1 MARKSRIKLHE
12 RILSGLAVLLVAGIF
27 IGLGNWQLDRA
38 RELKTSTRTIITVA
52 KPVELRSLAKPR
64 VNIDARNLL
73 KNVSTQGHYIATFKS
88 DNQVSDGVSAT
99 AWEVGVLQVD
109 ANSAILVVRGLWA
122 DRLTQPQIAMSQN
135 VSVTGVLQPS
145 QSSDRGPNT
154 ADNLARID
162 STLLLT
168 KAGLADFDL
177 YDGFILANSEVVD
190 GTKIDRTRLEIAVD
204 NSKVPGYYWQH
215 ISYVFIWWLMA
226 ALVLYLPFYRR
237 RVTS

>member
-1 MARKSRIKLHE
+1 MA
-12 RILSGLAVLLVAGIF
+12 GAF

-38 RELKTSTRTIITVA
+38 QELKASTETVVRVT
-52 KPVELRSLAKPR
+52 KPVELKTLAKPR
-64 VNIDARNLL
+64 VTIDARNFM
-73 KNVSTQGHYIATFKS
+73 KNVSTQGNYIATFKS
-88 DNQVSDGVSAT
+88 DNQISDGVAAT

-109 ANSAILVVRGLWA
+109 AKSAILVVRGLWA
-122 DRLTQPQIAMSQN
+122 DRLTEPQIAMSEK

-145 QSSDRGPNT
+145 QSSDRGPNSL
-154 ADNLARID
+154 DNLARVD

-190 GTKIDRTRLEIAVD
+190 GTKIERTRLEISVD

>member
-1 MARKSRIKLHE
+1 LA
-12 RILSGLAVLLVAGIF
+12 GLAIVVIAGAF

-38 RELKTSTRTIITVA
+38 RELKSATRTIVTVTE
-52 KPVELRSLAKPR
+52 PVELASLAKPR
-64 VNIDARNLL
+64 VTIDSRNLL
-73 KNVSTQGHYIATFKS
+73 KNVSTKGHYIASFKS
-88 DNQVSDGVSAT
+88 DNQVSDGVAAT

-109 ANSAILVVRGLWA
+109 AKSAILVVRGLWA
-122 DRLTQPQIAMSQN
+122 DRLTEPQIAMSQN

-145 QSSDRGPNT
+145 QSADRGPNS

-168 KAGLADFDL
+168 RDGLTGLDL

-190 GTKIDRTRLEIAVD
+190 GVKIDRTRLEISVD

>member
-1 MARKSRIKLHE
+1 MA
-12 RILSGLAVLLVAGIF
+12 GAF

-38 RELKTSTRTIITVA
+38 QELKASTKTVVTVTE
-52 KPVELRSLAKPR
+52 PVELTSLAKPR
-64 VNIDARNLL
+64 VTIDARNFM
-73 KNVSTQGHYIATFKS
+73 KNVSTQGNYIATFKS
-88 DNQVSDGVSAT
+88 ENQKSDGVAAT

-122 DRLTQPQIAMSQN
+122 DRLTEPQIAMSQR

-145 QSSDRGPNT
+145 QSSDRGPNS
-154 ADNLARID
+154 ANNLARVD

-168 KAGLADFDL
+168 KVGLSNFDL

-190 GTKIDRTRLEIAVD
+190 GTKIDRTRLEISVD

>member
-1 MARKSRIKLHE
+1 MA
-12 RILSGLAVLLVAGIF
+12 GAF

-38 RELKTSTRTIITVA
+38 QELKASTRTIVTVTE
-52 KPVELRSLAKPR
+52 PVALESLAKPR
-64 VNIDARNLL
+64 VTIDSRNFL
-73 KNVSTQGHYIATFKS
+73 KNVSIEGNYIATFKS
-88 DNQVSDGVSAT
+88 DNQVSDGVAAT
-99 AWEVGVLQVD
+99 AWEVGVLEVD
-109 ANSAILVVRGLWA
+109 AKSAILIVRGLWA
-122 DRLTQPQIAMSQN
+122 DRLTEPQIAMSQK

-145 QSSDRGPNT
+145 QSSDRGPNS
-154 ADNLARID
+154 ADNLARVD

-168 KAGLADFDL
+168 KAGLAGFDL

-190 GTKIDRTRLEIAVD
+190 GNKIDRTRLEISVD

>member
-1 MARKSRIKLHE
+1 MA
-12 RILSGLAVLLVAGIF
+12 GLAIVVIAGAF

-38 RELKTSTRTIITVA
+38 RELKSATRSIVTVTE
-52 KPVELRSLAKPR
+52 PVELISLAKPR
-64 VNIDARNLL
+64 VTIDSRNLL
-73 KNVSTQGHYIATFKS
+73 KNVSTKGHYIASFKS
-88 DNQVSDGVSAT
+88 DNQVSDGVAAT
-99 AWEVGVLQVD
+99 TWEVGVLQVD
-109 ANSAILVVRGLWA
+109 AKSAILVVRGLWA
-122 DRLTQPQIAMSQN
+122 DRLIEPQIAMSQN
-135 VSVTGVLQPS
+135 VLVTGVIQPS
-145 QSSDRGPNT
+145 QSADRGPNN
-154 ADNLARID
+154 ADNLARVD

-168 KAGLADFDL
+168 RDGLTGLDL

-190 GTKIDRTRLEIAVD
+190 GVKIDRTRLEISVD

>member
-1 MARKSRIKLHE
+1 MA
-12 RILSGLAVLLVAGIF
+12 GAF

-38 RELKTSTRTIITVA
+38 QELKASTKTVVTVTE
-52 KPVELRSLAKPR
+52 PVELTSLAKPR
-64 VNIDARNLL
+64 VTIDARNFM
-73 KNVSTQGHYIATFKS
+73 KNVSMQGNYITTFKS
-88 DNQVSDGVSAT
+88 ENQVSDGVAAT

-122 DRLTQPQIAMSQN
+122 DRLTKPQIAMSQK

-145 QSSDRGPNT
+145 QSSDRGPNS
-154 ADNLARID
+154 ANNLARVD

-168 KAGLADFDL
+168 KAGLSNFDL

-190 GTKIDRTRLEIAVD
+190 GTKIDRTRLEISVD

-237 RVTS
+237 RVAS

>member
-1 MARKSRIKLHE
+1 MA
-12 RILSGLAVLLVAGIF
+12 GAF

-38 RELKTSTRTIITVA
+38 QELKASTRTVVEVTE
-52 KPVELRSLAKPR
+52 PVELTSLAKPR
-64 VNIDARNLL
+64 VTIDARNFL
-73 KNVSTQGHYIATFKS
+73 KNVSTEGNYIATFKS
-88 DNQVSDGVSAT
+88 ENQVSDGVAAT

-109 ANSAILVVRGLWA
+109 ANSAILVVRGLWSE
-122 DRLTQPQIAMSQN
+122 RLTEPQIAMSQR

-145 QSSDRGPNT
+145 QSSDRGPNS
-154 ADNLARID
+154 ADNLARVD

-190 GTKIDRTRLEIAVD
+190 SAKIDRTRLEISVD

>member
-1 MARKSRIKLHE
+1 MA
-12 RILSGLAVLLVAGIF
+12 GTF

-38 RELKTSTRTIITVA
+38 RELKSATRTIVEVTE
-52 KPVELRSLAKPR
+52 PVELTSLAKPR
-64 VNIDARNLL
+64 VTIDARNFL

-88 DNQVSDGVSAT
+88 ENQVSDGVAAT
-99 AWEVGVLQVD
+99 SWEVGVLQVD
-109 ANSAILVVRGLWA
+109 AKSAILVVRGLWA
-122 DRLTQPQIAMSQN
+122 DRLTEPQIAMSQI

-145 QSSDRGPNT
+145 QSSDRGPNS
-154 ADNLARID
+154 ADNLARVD

-190 GTKIDRTRLEIAVD
+190 GAKIDRTRLQIAVD

-237 RVTS
+237 RVTP

>member
-1 MARKSRIKLHE
+1 MA
-12 RILSGLAVLLVAGIF
+12 GAF

-38 RELKTSTRTIITVA
+38 QELKASTRTIVTVTE
-52 KPVELRSLAKPR
+52 PVELNSLAKPR
-64 VNIDARNLL
+64 VTIDARNFL
-73 KNVSTQGHYIATFKS
+73 KNVSTQGNYIATFKS
-88 DNQVSDGVSAT
+88 DNQTSDGVAAT

-109 ANSAILVVRGLWA
+109 AKSAILVVRGLWSE
-122 DRLTQPQIAMSQN
+122 RLTEPQIAMSQK

-145 QSSDRGPNT
+145 QSSDRGPNS
-154 ADNLARID
+154 ADNLARVD

-190 GTKIDRTRLEIAVD
+190 GAKIDRTRLESAVD

>member
-1 MARKSRIKLHE
+1 MA
-12 RILSGLAVLLVAGIF
+12 GAF

-38 RELKTSTRTIITVA
+38 QELKASTRTIVTVTE
-52 KPVELRSLAKPR
+52 PVELTTLAKPR
-64 VNIDARNLL
+64 VTIDARNFM
-73 KNVSTQGHYIATFKS
+73 KNVSTQGNYIATFKS
-88 DNQVSDGVSAT
+88 ENQVSDGVAAT

-122 DRLTQPQIAMSQN
+122 DRLTKPQIAMSQK

-145 QSSDRGPNT
+145 QSSDRGPNS
-154 ADNLARID
+154 ANNLARVD

-168 KAGLADFDL
+168 KAGLSNFDL

-190 GTKIDRTRLEIAVD
+190 SAKIDRTRLEISVD

>member
-1 MARKSRIKLHE
+1 MA
-12 RILSGLAVLLVAGIF
+12 GAF

-38 RELKTSTRTIITVA
+38 QELKASTETIITITE
-52 KPVELRSLAKPR
+52 PVELTTLAKPR
-64 VNIDARNLL
+64 VTIDARNFL
-73 KNVSTQGHYIATFKS
+73 KNVSTEGNYIATFKS
-88 DNQVSDGVSAT
+88 ENQSSDRVAAT
-99 AWEVGVLQVD
+99 DWEVGVLQVD

-122 DRLTQPQIAMSQN
+122 DRLAEPQIAMSQN

-145 QSSDRGPNT
+145 QSSDRGPNS
-154 ADNLARID
+154 ANNLARVD

-168 KAGLADFDL
+168 KAGLAGFDL
-177 YDGFILANSEVVD
+177 YDGFILANSEIVN
-190 GTKIDRTRLEIAVD
+190 GTKIDRTRLEISVD

>member
-1 MARKSRIKLHE
+1 MKAST
-12 RILSGLAVLLVAGIF
+12 
-27 IGLGNWQLDRA
+27 
-38 RELKTSTRTIITVA
+38 KTVVTVTE
-52 KPVELRSLAKPR
+52 PVELNSLAKPR
-64 VNIDARNLL
+64 VTIDSRNFL
-73 KNVSTQGHYIATFKS
+73 KNVSAQGNYIATFKS
-88 DNQVSDGVSAT
+88 ENQSSDGVAAT
-99 AWEVGVLQVD
+99 AWEVAVLQVD
-109 ANSAILVVRGLWA
+109 AKSAILVVRGLWSE
-122 DRLTQPQIAMSQN
+122 RLTEPQIAMSQK

-145 QSSDRGPNT
+145 QSSDRGPNS
-154 ADNLARID
+154 ADNLARVD

-168 KAGLADFDL
+168 KAGLADLDL

-190 GTKIDRTRLEIAVD
+190 GAKIDRTRLEIAVD

>member
-1 MARKSRIKLHE
+1 M
-12 RILSGLAVLLVAGIF
+12 LVAGAF

-38 RELKTSTRTIITVA
+38 RELKTSTRTI
-52 KPVELRSLAKPR
+52 VELAAPVPLTTLVQPR
-64 VNIDARNLL
+64 VNIDSRNLL

-88 DNQVSDGVSAT
+88 DNQVSDGVAAT

-109 ANSAILVVRGLWA
+109 AKSAILVVRGLWSE
-122 DRLTQPQIAMSQN
+122 RLTEPRIAMSQN

-145 QSSDRGPNT
+145 QSSDRGPNS
-154 ADNLARID
+154 AANLARVD
-162 STLLLT
+162 STLLLS

-177 YDGFILANSEVVD
+177 YDGFILANSESVD
-190 GTKIDRTRLEIAVD
+190 GAKIDRTRLEIAVD

-237 RVTS
+237 RVTP

>member
-1 MARKSRIKLHE
+1 MA
-12 RILSGLAVLLVAGIF
+12 GAF

-38 RELKTSTRTIITVA
+38 QELKASTKTIVTVTE
-52 KPVELRSLAKPR
+52 PVELTSLAKPR
-64 VNIDARNLL
+64 VTIDARNFL
-73 KNVSTQGHYIATFKS
+73 KNVSAEGNYIATFKS
-88 DNQVSDGVSAT
+88 DNQVSDGVAAT

-109 ANSAILVVRGLWA
+109 DKSAILVVRGLWA
-122 DRLTQPQIAMSQN
+122 DRLTEPQIAMSQN

-145 QSSDRGPNT
+145 QSADRGPNS
-154 ADNLARID
+154 ADNLARVD

-168 KAGLADFDL
+168 KAGLTNFDL
-177 YDGFILANSEVVD
+177 YDGFILANSEIVD
-190 GTKIDRTRLEIAVD
+190 SAKIDRTRLEIAVD

-237 RVTS
+237 RVAS

>member
-1 MARKSRIKLHE
+1 MA
-12 RILSGLAVLLVAGIF
+12 GAF

-38 RELKTSTRTIITVA
+38 QELKASTKTVVTVTE
-52 KPVELRSLAKPR
+52 PVELTSLAKPR
-64 VNIDARNLL
+64 VTIDARNFM
-73 KNVSTQGHYIATFKS
+73 KNVSVEGNYIATFKS
-88 DNQVSDGVSAT
+88 DNQNSDGVAAT

-109 ANSAILVVRGLWA
+109 AKSAILVVRGLWA
-122 DRLTQPQIAMSQN
+122 DRLSEPQIAMSQK
-135 VSVTGVLQPS
+135 VSVIGVLQPS
-145 QSSDRGPNT
+145 QSTDRGPNSV
-154 ADNLARID
+154 DNLARVD

-168 KAGLADFDL
+168 RAGLSNYDL

-190 GTKIDRTRLEIAVD
+190 GAKIDRTRLEISVD

>member
-1 MARKSRIKLHE
+1 MA
-12 RILSGLAVLLVAGIF
+12 GAF

-38 RELKTSTRTIITVA
+38 QELKASTETVVTVTE
-52 KPVELRSLAKPR
+52 PVALTTLAKPR
-64 VNIDARNLL
+64 VTIDARNFL
-73 KNVSTQGHYIATFKS
+73 KNVSTEGNYIANFKS
-88 DNQVSDGVSAT
+88 DNQVSDGVAAT

-122 DRLTQPQIAMSQN
+122 DRLVEPQIAMSQK
-135 VSVTGVLQPS
+135 VYVTGVLQPS
-145 QSSDRGPNT
+145 QSSDRGPNS
-154 ADNLARID
+154 ADNLARVD

-168 KAGLADFDL
+168 REGLADFDL
-177 YDGFILANSEVVD
+177 YDGFILANTEVVD
-190 GTKIDRTRLEIAVD
+190 GTKIDRTRLEISVD

>member
-1 MARKSRIKLHE
+1 MA
-12 RILSGLAVLLVAGIF
+12 GAF

-38 RELKTSTRTIITVA
+38 QELKASTETVVTITEL
-52 KPVELRSLAKPR
+52 VELTSLAKPR
-64 VNIDARNLL
+64 VTIDARNFM
-73 KNVSTQGHYIATFKS
+73 KNVSTQGNYIATFKS
-88 DNQVSDGVSAT
+88 ENQKSDGVAAT

-122 DRLTQPQIAMSQN
+122 DRLTEPQIAMSQR

-145 QSSDRGPNT
+145 QSSDRGPNS
-154 ADNLARID
+154 ANNLARVD

-168 KAGLADFDL
+168 KAGLSNFDL

-190 GTKIDRTRLEIAVD
+190 GTKIDRTRLEISVD

>member
-1 MARKSRIKLHE
+1 
-12 RILSGLAVLLVAGIF
+12 VLIAGAF

-38 RELKTSTRTIITVA
+38 QELKASTRTIVTVTE
-52 KPVELRSLAKPR
+52 PVDLTSLAKPR
-64 VNIDARNLL
+64 VTIDSRNFM
-73 KNVSTQGHYIATFKS
+73 KKVSVQGRYIATFKS
-88 DNQVSDGVSAT
+88 DNQTSDGVAAT
-99 AWEVGVLQVD
+99 AWEVSVLEVD
-109 ANSAILVVRGLWA
+109 AKSAILVVRGLWA
-122 DRLTQPQIAMSQN
+122 DRLTQPQVTLSQK

-145 QSSDRGPNT
+145 QSTDRGPNS
-154 ADNLARID
+154 ADNLARVD

-168 KAGLADFDL
+168 KVGLSNFDL

-190 GTKIDRTRLEIAVD
+190 GAKIDRTRLEISVD

>member
-1 MARKSRIKLHE
+1 MA
-12 RILSGLAVLLVAGIF
+12 GAF

-38 RELKTSTRTIITVA
+38 QELKASTKTVVTVTE
-52 KPVELRSLAKPR
+52 PVELTSLAKPR
-64 VNIDARNLL
+64 VTIDARNFM
-73 KNVSTQGHYIATFKS
+73 KNVSTQGNYIATFKS
-88 DNQVSDGVSAT
+88 DNQKSDGVAAT

-109 ANSAILVVRGLWA
+109 AKSAILVVRGLWA
-122 DRLTQPQIAMSQN
+122 DRLTEPRIAMSQR
-135 VSVTGVLQPS
+135 VLVTGVLQPS
-145 QSSDRGPNT
+145 QSSDRGPNS
-154 ADNLARID
+154 ANNLARVD

-168 KAGLADFDL
+168 KAGLSNFDL

-190 GTKIDRTRLEIAVD
+190 GTKIDRTRLEISVD

>member
-1 MARKSRIKLHE
+1 MA
-12 RILSGLAVLLVAGIF
+12 GVF

-38 RELKTSTRTIITVA
+38 QELKASTRTIVTVTE
-52 KPVELRSLAKPR
+52 PVELTSLAKPR
-64 VNIDARNLL
+64 VTIDARNFL
-73 KNVSTQGHYIATFKS
+73 KNVSTEGNYIATFRS
-88 DNQVSDGVSAT
+88 ENQTSDGVKAT

-109 ANSAILVVRGLWA
+109 VNSAILVVRGLWA
-122 DRLTQPQIAMSQN
+122 DRLTEPQIAMSQR

-145 QSSDRGPNT
+145 QSSDRGPNS
-154 ADNLARID
+154 ADNLARVD

-168 KAGLADFDL
+168 KAGLSNFDL

-190 GTKIDRTRLEIAVD
+190 SAKIDRTRLEISVD

>member
-1 MARKSRIKLHE
+1 MA
-12 RILSGLAVLLVAGIF
+12 GAF

-38 RELKTSTRTIITVA
+38 QELKASTETVVTVTE
-52 KPVELRSLAKPR
+52 PVELTSLAKPR
-64 VNIDARNLL
+64 VTIDARNFM
-73 KNVSTQGHYIATFKS
+73 KNVSTQGNYIATFKS
-88 DNQVSDGVSAT
+88 ENQKSDGVAAT

-122 DRLTQPQIAMSQN
+122 DRLTEPQIAMSQR

-145 QSSDRGPNT
+145 QSSDRGPNS
-154 ADNLARID
+154 ANNLARVD

-168 KAGLADFDL
+168 KAGLSNFDL

-190 GTKIDRTRLEIAVD
+190 GTKIDRTRLEISVD

>member
-1 MARKSRIKLHE
+1 MA
-12 RILSGLAVLLVAGIF
+12 GAF

-38 RELKTSTRTIITVA
+38 QELKASTETVVTVTEPVELKT
-52 KPVELRSLAKPR
+52 LAKPR
-64 VNIDARNLL
+64 VTIDARNFM
-73 KNVSTQGHYIATFKS
+73 KNVSAEGNYIATFKS
-88 DNQVSDGVSAT
+88 DNQVSDGVAAT

-109 ANSAILVVRGLWA
+109 AKSAILVVRGLWA

-135 VSVTGVLQPS
+135 VLVTGGLQPS
-145 QSSDRGPNT
+145 QSTDRGPNS
-154 ADNLARID
+154 ADNLARVD
-162 STLLLT
+162 STLLLS
-168 KAGLADFDL
+168 KAGLSDFDL

-190 GTKIDRTRLEIAVD
+190 GVKIDRTRLEISVD

>member
-1 MARKSRIKLHE
+1 MLI
-12 RILSGLAVLLVAGIF
+12 AGAF

-38 RELKTSTRTIITVA
+38 QELKASTRTIVTVTEPA
-52 KPVELRSLAKPR
+52 ELTSLAKPR
-64 VNIDARNLL
+64 VTIDSRNFM
-73 KNVSTQGHYIATFKS
+73 KNVSVQGRYIATFKS
-88 DNQVSDGVSAT
+88 DNQTSDGVAAT
-99 AWEVGVLQVD
+99 AWEVSVLEVD
-109 ANSAILVVRGLWA
+109 AKSAILVVRGLWA
-122 DRLTQPQIAMSQN
+122 DRLTQPQVTLSQK

-145 QSSDRGPNT
+145 QSTDRGPNS
-154 ADNLARID
+154 ADNLARVD

-168 KAGLADFDL
+168 KAGLSNFDL

-190 GTKIDRTRLEIAVD
+190 GAKIDRTRLEISVD

>member
-1 MARKSRIKLHE
+1 MA
-12 RILSGLAVLLVAGIF
+12 GAF

-38 RELKTSTRTIITVA
+38 QELKASTKTVVTVTE
-52 KPVELRSLAKPR
+52 PVELTSLAKPR
-64 VNIDARNLL
+64 VTIDARNFM
-73 KNVSTQGHYIATFKS
+73 KNVSVEGNYIATFKS
-88 DNQVSDGVSAT
+88 DNQNSDGVAAT

-109 ANSAILVVRGLWA
+109 AKSAILVVRGLWA
-122 DRLTQPQIAMSQN
+122 DRLSEPQIAMSQK

-145 QSSDRGPNT
+145 QSTDRGPNSV
-154 ADNLARID
+154 DNLARVD

-168 KAGLADFDL
+168 RAGLSNYDL

-190 GTKIDRTRLEIAVD
+190 GAKIDRTRLEISVD

>member
-1 MARKSRIKLHE
+1 MA
-12 RILSGLAVLLVAGIF
+12 GAF

-38 RELKTSTRTIITVA
+38 QELKASTETVVTVTE
-52 KPVELRSLAKPR
+52 PVELTSLAKPR
-64 VNIDARNLL
+64 VTIDARNFM
-73 KNVSTQGHYIATFKS
+73 KNVSMQGNYITTFKS
-88 DNQVSDGVSAT
+88 ENQVSDGVAAT

-122 DRLTQPQIAMSQN
+122 DRLTKPQIAMSQK

-145 QSSDRGPNT
+145 QSSDRGPNS
-154 ADNLARID
+154 ANNLARVD

-168 KAGLADFDL
+168 KAGLSNFDL

-190 GTKIDRTRLEIAVD
+190 GTKIDRTRLEISVD

-237 RVTS
+237 RVAS

>member
-1 MARKSRIKLHE
+1 
-12 RILSGLAVLLVAGIF
+12 VLIAGAF

-38 RELKTSTRTIITVA
+38 QELKASTRTIVTVTEPA
-52 KPVELRSLAKPR
+52 ELTSLAKPR
-64 VNIDARNLL
+64 VTIDSRNFM
-73 KNVSTQGHYIATFKS
+73 KNVSVQGRYIATFKS
-88 DNQVSDGVSAT
+88 DNQTSDGVAAT
-99 AWEVGVLQVD
+99 AWEVSVLEVD
-109 ANSAILVVRGLWA
+109 AKSAILVVRGLWA
-122 DRLTQPQIAMSQN
+122 DRLTQPQVTLSQK

-145 QSSDRGPNT
+145 QSTDRGPNS
-154 ADNLARID
+154 ADNLARVD

-168 KAGLADFDL
+168 KAGLSNFDL

-190 GTKIDRTRLEIAVD
+190 GAKIDRTRLEISVD

>member
-1 MARKSRIKLHE
+1 MA
-12 RILSGLAVLLVAGIF
+12 GAF

-38 RELKTSTRTIITVA
+38 QELKASTETVVTVTE
-52 KPVELRSLAKPR
+52 PVELTSLAKPR
-64 VNIDARNLL
+64 VTIDARNFM
-73 KNVSTQGHYIATFKS
+73 KNVSTQGNYIATFKS
-88 DNQVSDGVSAT
+88 ENQKSDGVAAT
-99 AWEVGVLQVD
+99 TWEVGVLQVD

-122 DRLTQPQIAMSQN
+122 DRLTEPQIAMSQR

-145 QSSDRGPNT
+145 QSSDRGPNS
-154 ADNLARID
+154 ANNLARVD

-168 KAGLADFDL
+168 KAGLSNFDL

-190 GTKIDRTRLEIAVD
+190 GTRIDRTRLEISVD

>member
-1 MARKSRIKLHE
+1 LA
-12 RILSGLAVLLVAGIF
+12 GLAIVVIAGAF

-38 RELKTSTRTIITVA
+38 RELKSATRTIVTVTE
-52 KPVELRSLAKPR
+52 PVELISLAKPR
-64 VNIDARNLL
+64 VTIDSRNLL
-73 KNVSTQGHYIATFKS
+73 KNVSTKGHYIASFKS
-88 DNQVSDGVSAT
+88 DNQVSDGVAAT

-109 ANSAILVVRGLWA
+109 AKSAILVVRGLWA
-122 DRLTQPQIAMSQN
+122 DRLTEPQIAMSQN

-145 QSSDRGPNT
+145 QSADRGPNS

-168 KAGLADFDL
+168 RDGLTGLDL

-190 GTKIDRTRLEIAVD
+190 GVKIDRTRLEISVD

>member
-1 MARKSRIKLHE
+1 MA
-12 RILSGLAVLLVAGIF
+12 GAF

-38 RELKTSTRTIITVA
+38 QELKTSTRTVVEVTE
-52 KPVELRSLAKPR
+52 PVELTSLAKPR
-64 VNIDARNLL
+64 VTIDARNFL
-73 KNVSTQGHYIATFKS
+73 KNVSTEGNYIATFKS
-88 DNQVSDGVSAT
+88 ENQVSDGVAAT

-109 ANSAILVVRGLWA
+109 ANSAILVVRGLWSE
-122 DRLTQPQIAMSQN
+122 RLTEPQIAMSQR

-145 QSSDRGPNT
+145 QSSDRGPNS
-154 ADNLARID
+154 ADNLARVD

-190 GTKIDRTRLEIAVD
+190 SAKIDRTRFEISVD

>member
-1 MARKSRIKLHE
+1 MA
-12 RILSGLAVLLVAGIF
+12 GAF

-38 RELKTSTRTIITVA
+38 QELKASTETVVTVTE
-52 KPVELRSLAKPR
+52 PVELTSLAKPR
-64 VNIDARNLL
+64 VTIDARNFM
-73 KNVSTQGHYIATFKS
+73 KNVSTQGNYIATFKS
-88 DNQVSDGVSAT
+88 ENQKSDGVAAT

-122 DRLTQPQIAMSQN
+122 DRLTEPQIAMSQR

-145 QSSDRGPNT
+145 QSSDRGPNS
-154 ADNLARID
+154 ANNLARVD

-168 KAGLADFDL
+168 KAGLSNFDL

-190 GTKIDRTRLEIAVD
+190 SAKIDRTRLEISVD